1 MAGMKGYEHRCSE
14 EKVSKSAN
22 KKSLK
27 DSPFSYAQID
37 MIWDFYVTHALSGG
51 TGLERTI
58 VDYGWDNNNNKVTG
72 YGAIENELFDISYF
86 EKICFIRAKKC
97 NDTLGAMDLFN
108 DLICV
113 SHPRAV
119 MLQKFDIVIDENE
132 SINYNSSSNYESKLT
147 ALFRHI
153 RNAFAHAN
161 TYFFDNGMILL
172 EDKDKSKTTA
182 SILIKQQTLLDWIK
196 VIDKNEKYYMLIDAC
211 ASCKQEERNVQ
222 TNI

>member
-1 MAGMKGYEHRCSE
+1 MAGKIGFEHKCSE
-14 EKVSKSAN
+14 IKVAKSEN

-37 MIWDFYVTHALSGG
+37 MIWDFYVTHAISGG
-51 TGLERTI
+51 TGLERSLS
-58 VDYGWDNNNNKVTG
+58 DYGWDNTNNKITG
-72 YGAIENELFDISYF
+72 YGAIENKLFDICYF

-97 NDTLGAMDLFN
+97 TDTLGAMDLSN
-108 DLICV
+108 ELICV

-119 MLQKFDIVIDENE
+119 MLQNFDIVIDENE
-132 SINYNSSSNYESKLT
+132 LISYNSSSNSESKLT

-172 EDKDKSKTTA
+172 EDKDGKRTTA
-182 SILIKQQTLLDWIK
+182 EILMKQQTLLDWIK
-196 VIDKNEKYYMLIDAC
+196 VIDKDEKYYRLVDVC
-211 ASCKQEERNVQ
+211 AKCKMEEGQ
-222 TNI
+222 CHD